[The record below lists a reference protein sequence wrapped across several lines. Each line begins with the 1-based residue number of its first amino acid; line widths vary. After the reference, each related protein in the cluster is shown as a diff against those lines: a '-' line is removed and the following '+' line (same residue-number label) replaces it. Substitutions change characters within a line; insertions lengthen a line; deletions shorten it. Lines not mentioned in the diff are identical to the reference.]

1 MLRFLSLNIMSKRF
15 KQKIPK
21 QFKLDLHG
29 VKHADVEVLVENFI
43 FKYQEDLPIKI
54 VTGNSNAMKKIVI
67 NVLNKHNFSYLDGDF
82 YNRGYI
88 DVLN

>member
-1 MLRFLSLNIMSKRF
+1 MYKRF
-15 KQKIPK
+15 RQKIKP

-29 VKHADVEVLVENFI
+29 VKHADVELLVENFI
-43 FKYQEDLPIKI
+43 FQHQKDLPVKI

-67 NVLNKHNFSYLDGDF
+67 NVLETHNFKYVDGDF